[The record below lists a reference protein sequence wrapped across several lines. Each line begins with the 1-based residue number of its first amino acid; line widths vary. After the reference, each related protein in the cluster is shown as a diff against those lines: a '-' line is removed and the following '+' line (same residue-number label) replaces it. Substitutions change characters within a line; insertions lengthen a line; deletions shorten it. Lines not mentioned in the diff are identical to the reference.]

1 MPTTRNLIWTSF
13 IVVGALLTG
22 WMGMRIALYE
32 PLRWIH
38 EANGTFPA
46 LQAPIDAVITLA
58 LTAFVAAV
66 IYRGLARRRATLAAR
81 DTLLSTSRTPANDTA
96 TPAAGFATTPP
107 A

>member
-22 WMGMRIALYE
+22 WMGMRIALSE
-32 PLRWIH
+32 PLGWMH
-38 EANGTFPA
+38 DANGTFPA

-58 LTAFVAAV
+58 LTALVAAV
-66 IYRGLARRRATLAAR
+66 IYRGLARRRAIMAAR
-81 DTLLSTSRTPANDTA
+81 DTRHSTNRTPANDATA
-96 TPAAGFATTPP
+96 PVGGFATTPP